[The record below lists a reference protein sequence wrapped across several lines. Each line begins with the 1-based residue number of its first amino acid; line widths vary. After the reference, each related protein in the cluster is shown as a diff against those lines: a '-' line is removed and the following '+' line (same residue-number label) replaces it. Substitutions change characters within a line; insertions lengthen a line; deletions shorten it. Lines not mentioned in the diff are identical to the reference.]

1 MKKFLFFAFALVA
14 GALAFTSCDKK
25 DGNNP
30 ELTGTVYH
38 YDATLTLNDM
48 AATQY
53 SFQLYFTVNDNNEVA
68 MRWENVKYEGKTFD
82 LYYTGKC
89 KKQEDEV
96 YEMQVEDKFNLKDGT
111 PFDGFGIVRASFEF
125 GDKVT
130 WFSRDAHLI
139 YDNGENIMAWIDGK
153 IVKDE
158 DPEDKDAKVLN
169 AVGELRGVMFDVY
182 NTQQEAVITL
192 HPTKNTVDV
201 KFVQARIT
209 SESETPQDIYI
220 YNMPL
225 NQGESHIKLLL
236 ADGSAYAPFPKSYAY
251 AIMNP
256 ERTMF
261 NMHFGNDDEQDTK
274 VYLVFG
280 AMLK

>member
-1 MKKFLFFAFALVA
+1 MKKILFFALALVA

-25 DGNNP
+25 GGN
-30 ELTGTVYH
+30 E
-38 YDATLTLNDM
+38 
-48 AATQY
+48 
-53 SFQLYFTVNDNNEVA
+53 
-68 MRWENVKYEGKTFD
+68 
-82 LYYTGKC
+82 
-89 KKQEDEV
+89 
-96 YEMQVEDKFNLKDGT
+96 
-111 PFDGFGIVRASFEF
+111 
-125 GDKVT
+125 
-130 WFSRDAHLI
+130 
-139 YDNGENIMAWIDGK
+139 
-153 IVKDE
+153 
-158 DPEDKDAKVLN
+158 PEDKDAVVFN
-169 AVGELRGVMFDVY
+169 ATGELRGVMFDVY

-251 AIMNP
+251 AVMDEN
-256 ERTMF
+256 RTTF
-261 NMHFGNDDEQDTK
+261 NIHFGNDGEQDTK

>member
-1 MKKFLFFAFALVA
+1 MKKILFFAFVLVA

-25 DGNNP
+25 D
-30 ELTGTVYH
+30 
-38 YDATLTLNDM
+38 
-48 AATQY
+48 
-53 SFQLYFTVNDNNEVA
+53 
-68 MRWENVKYEGKTFD
+68 K
-82 LYYTGKC
+82 
-89 KKQEDEV
+89 
-96 YEMQVEDKFNLKDGT
+96 
-111 PFDGFGIVRASFEF
+111 
-125 GDKVT
+125 
-130 WFSRDAHLI
+130 
-139 YDNGENIMAWIDGK
+139 NGAD
-153 IVKDE
+153 
-158 DPEDKDAKVLN
+158 DPN
-169 AVGELRGVMFDVY
+169 AVVFNATGELRGVMFPIHND
-182 NTQQEAVITL
+182 QQQAVITL
-192 HPTKNTVDV
+192 HPDANTVDV
-201 KFVQARIT
+201 KFVNARIA
-209 SESETPQDIYI
+209 SEDETPQDIYI